1 MLNTENTSATPL
13 GWPSRAKAK
22 GKPPLHLAEPKARSL
37 ELHPRLLSSLP
48 FPSLPA
54 PTDRPH
60 NHEAMNKTSRTAL
73 IAICIFALPFG
84 GAGIA
89 AVTAGLRGLAEG
101 KPNAIV
107 GVLVGGIFT
116 LVAAGMVTAALVGI
130 RKFQKISSLQA
141 EHPVEPWMWR
151 EDWAHG
157 RADTTG
163 SNLVTAWVF
172 ATFWNMIAWT
182 SIAVIPLAQ
191 YQRKPVTLLVVL
203 FPIVGIGLLI
213 WAVRVTLAR
222 LEFGKTFLE
231 LGTLPAPL
239 GREFRGTIHTR
250 FLPPI
255 RGDLRV
261 KLSCVNRYTTGSG
274 DNRSTTEKILWR
286 EEQTISASSVF
297 PGPQGTMIPV
307 SFRVPLDQRP
317 TDSSNP
323 NSQIVWV
330 IEAAADVPGVDYKDV
345 FEVPVFR
352 TKDTP
357 ERADARFV
365 SAPAQEAS
373 AHPPAHAT
381 IAVRPA
387 AEGGTEF
394 YFGAARNPGF
404 AIGLTT
410 FMAIW
415 TGAIVLMLKL
425 GAPWLFACAFG
436 LFDLL
441 FLYIALDL
449 WCGTSRVV
457 AQSGTL
463 LVQKGWLGS
472 GKVRTIAACEIADL
486 QSKITAQQ
494 GGATGTPYYS
504 LQLVLNSGR
513 TVTLGENV
521 RNKEEAEWLAA
532 EMRRI
537 ASVKPRTMATT
548 AADPAATL
556 ASMFGSLRRN

>member
-1 MLNTENTSATPL
+1 
-13 GWPSRAKAK
+13 
-22 GKPPLHLAEPKARSL
+22 
-37 ELHPRLLSSLP
+37 
-48 FPSLPA
+48 
-54 PTDRPH
+54 
-60 NHEAMNKTSRTAL
+60 MNKTSRTAL

-89 AVTAGLRGLAEG
+89 ALTAGLRGLADG

-116 LVAAGMVTAALVGI
+116 LVAAGMVTAAFVGI
-130 RKFQKISSLQA
+130 HKFQKIGTLQA
-141 EHPVEPWMWR
+141 EHPAEPWMWR
-151 EDWAHG
+151 EDWAQG
-157 RADTTG
+157 RSNSTTG

-172 ATFWNMIAWT
+172 ATFWNMIAWMT
-182 SIAVIPLAQ
+182 VVFIPLAQ
-191 YQRKPVTLLVVL
+191 YQRKPVTLVALL

-250 FLPPI
+250 FPQPV
-255 RGDLRV
+255 RDDLRV

-286 EEQTISASSVF
+286 EEQTISAASVF

-317 TDSSNP
+317 SDSSNP
-323 NSQIVWV
+323 ASQIVWL
-330 IEAAADVPGVDYKDV
+330 IEADANVPGVDYKDV

-352 TKDTP
+352 TRDTP
-357 ERADARFV
+357 ERNDSRFAAV
-365 SAPAQEAS
+365 PAQEAS
-373 AHPPAHAT
+373 AHPPAHPT

-394 YFGAARNPGF
+394 YFAAARNPGF
-404 AIGLTT
+404 AMGLTT
-410 FMAIW
+410 FMTIW
-415 TGAIVLMLKL
+415 TGAIALMLKL
-425 GAPWLFACAFG
+425 GAPLLFACAFA

-441 FLYIALDL
+441 FVYIALDL
-449 WCGTSRVV
+449 WFGTSRVV

-472 GKVRTIAACEIADL
+472 GKVRIITAAEIADL
-486 QSKITAQQ
+486 QPKITAQQ

-504 LQLVLNSGR
+504 LQLLLNSGR

-521 RNKEEAEWLAA
+521 RNKEEVEWLAA

-537 ASVKPRTMATT
+537 AGIKSKAMA
-548 AADPAATL
+548 AAAPDAAAGL
-556 ASMFGSLRRN
+556 ANILGSLRRN

>member
-1 MLNTENTSATPL
+1 MTLVCPDSGQTGTNRRTAEKTA
-13 GWPSRAKAK
+13 PSK
-22 GKPPLHLAEPKARSL
+22 L
-37 ELHPRLLSSLP
+37 PRLLSSLP

-73 IAICIFALPFG
+73 VAICIFALPFG

-89 AVTAGLRGLAEG
+89 ALTAGMRGLADG

-107 GVLVGGIFT
+107 GVIVGGIFT

-130 RKFQKISSLQA
+130 RKFQKIASLQA
-141 EHPVEPWMWR
+141 EHPAEPWLWR
-151 EDWAHG
+151 DDWAHG
-157 RADTTG
+157 LANSTTK
-163 SNLVTAWVF
+163 SNLVTAWIL
-172 ATFWNMIAWT
+172 ATFWNAIAWT
-182 SIAVIPLAQ
+182 SIAVIPLAE
-191 YQRKPVTLLVVL
+191 YQRKPATFLVAL
-203 FPIVGIGLLI
+203 FPIIGIGLLV

-250 FLPPI
+250 LPQPI

-261 KLSCVNRYTTGSG
+261 KLTCVNRYVTGSG
-274 DNRSTTEKILWR
+274 NNRSATEKILRR
-286 EEQTISASSVF
+286 EEQTIAAASVF

-323 NSQIVWV
+323 SNQIVWV
-330 IEAAADVPGVDYKDV
+330 IEADANVPGVDYKDV

-352 TKDTP
+352 TEDTP
-357 ERADARFV
+357 EHEDARFA
-365 SAPAQEAS
+365 SAAAQEAS
-373 AHPPAHAT
+373 AHPPVHPT

-387 AEGGTEF
+387 PEGGTEF
-394 YFGAARNPGF
+394 YFAAARNPGF
-404 AIGLTT
+404 AMGLTT

-415 TGAIVLMLKL
+415 TGAIAFMLKL
-425 GAPWLFACAFG
+425 GAPWLFAIAFS

-449 WCGTSRVV
+449 WFGTSRVV

-472 GKVRTIAACEIADL
+472 GAVRTISASEVADL
-486 QSKITAQQ
+486 QLKITAQQ

-504 LQLVLNSGR
+504 LQLVLKSGR
-513 TVTLGENV
+513 SVTLGENI

-537 ASVKPRTMATT
+537 TGIQPKAMAAA

-556 ASMFGSLRRN
+556 SNMFGSLRRN

>member
-1 MLNTENTSATPL
+1 
-13 GWPSRAKAK
+13 
-22 GKPPLHLAEPKARSL
+22 
-37 ELHPRLLSSLP
+37 
-48 FPSLPA
+48 
-54 PTDRPH
+54 
-60 NHEAMNKTSRTAL
+60 MNKTSRTAL
-73 IAICIFALPFG
+73 IAICIFAVPFG
-84 GAGIA
+84 GAGLA
-89 AVTAGLRGLAEG
+89 ALIAGLRGLAEG

-116 LVAAGMVTAALVGI
+116 LVAAGMVAAAFIGI
-130 RKFQKISSLQA
+130 RKFQKISILQV
-141 EHPVEPWMWR
+141 EHPAEPWMWR

-157 RADTTG
+157 RADSTTG

-172 ATFWNMIAWT
+172 ATFWNVIAWT
-182 SIAVIPLAQ
+182 SIAVIPSAE
-191 YQRKPVTLLVVL
+191 YQRKPGTFLVLL
-203 FPIVGIGLLI
+203 FPIVGIGLLV

-250 FLPPI
+250 LPQPI
-255 RGDLRV
+255 RGDLRI
-261 KLSCVNRYTTGSG
+261 KLTCVNRYVSGSG
-274 DNRSTTEKILWR
+274 NNRSTTEKILWR
-286 EEQTISASSVF
+286 EEQTIAAASVF

-323 NSQIVWV
+323 SNQILWV
-330 IEAAADVPGVDYKDV
+330 IEADANVPGVDYKDV

-357 ERADARFV
+357 EHEDARFA
-365 SAPAQEAS
+365 SAAAQEAS
-373 AHPPAHAT
+373 AHPPAHLT

-387 AEGGTEF
+387 TEGGTEF
-394 YFGAARNPGF
+394 YFAAARNPGF
-404 AIGLTT
+404 AVGLTT

-415 TGAIVLMLKL
+415 TGAIAFMLKL

-436 LFDLL
+436 LFDLI

-449 WCGTSRVV
+449 WFGTSRVV

-472 GKVRTIAACEIADL
+472 GKAQTIAASEIADL
-486 QSKITAQQ
+486 QLKITAQQ
-494 GGATGTPYYS
+494 GGETGTPYYS
-504 LQLVLNSGR
+504 LQAVLTSGR

-521 RNKEEAEWLAA
+521 RSKEEAEWLAA

-537 ASVKPRTMATT
+537 VGVKPKAMAA

-556 ASMFGSLRRN
+556 ANMFGLRRN